1 MEIYQRLKPL
11 LFKFDAEKMHHFS
24 QKSLRALRA
33 LPFGDDMLLRLGGY
47 SDESLAQ
54 EILGLR
60 FYNPIGLAAGFDK
73 DAQYVKPLAGLG
85 FGYLELGT
93 ITKIPQSGNPKPRLF
108 RHESEESLQNAMG
121 FNNLGSVAFAT
132 RLKKLYPFC
141 IPLGINIG
149 KNKEINEEDAAL
161 NYQKTLED
169 VLDIGDYYTFNL
181 SSPNTP
187 NLRDLQNEKFVESLF
202 TMARQKTQKPLFLK
216 IAPDMDIDSALSVC
230 AKALDS
236 GASGII
242 ATNTTTD
249 TSLIANSKHGGI
261 SGAALCEKS
270 REMFAAL
277 AKTLHKTHKSAIL
290 ISVGGVANAKEAYS
304 RIRLGA
310 SLVQVYTGLI
320 YQGPSLCAKMSQEL
334 TALLKADGFD
344 SIAQAV
350 GADL

>member
-1 MEIYQRLKPL
+1 
-11 LFKFDAEKMHHFS
+11 MHHFS
-24 QKSLRALRA
+24 QKSLKALRA
-33 LPFGDDMLLRLGGY
+33 LPFGDDMLLRFCGY
-47 SDESLAQ
+47 GDERLAQ

-73 DAQYVKPLAGLG
+73 NGEYVKALATLG
-85 FGYLELGT
+85 FGHLELGT

-108 RHESEESLQNAMG
+108 RHESEQSLQNAMG

-202 TMARQKTQKPLFLK
+202 TMAAQKTQKPLFLK
-216 IAPDMDIDSALSVC
+216 IAPNMDRDVAVSVC

-249 TSLIANSKHGGI
+249 TSLIANPKHGGI

-270 REMFAAL
+270 REMFGVL
-277 AKTLHKTHKSAIL
+277 AKALRKTHKNAIL
-290 ISVGGVANAKEAYS
+290 ISVGGV
-304 RIRLGA
+304 G
-310 SLVQVYTGLI
+310 
-320 YQGPSLCAKMSQEL
+320 
-334 TALLKADGFD
+334 
-344 SIAQAV
+344 
-350 GADL
+350 

>member
-1 MEIYQRLKPL
+1 
-11 LFKFDAEKMHHFS
+11 MHRFS
-24 QKSLRALRA
+24 QKSLYALRA
-33 LPFGDDMLLRLGGY
+33 LPFGDDILLRIGGY
-47 SDESLAQ
+47 IDESLAQ

-73 DAQYVKPLAGLG
+73 DALCVKPLAGLG

-141 IPLGINIG
+141 VPIGINIG
-149 KNKEINEEDAAL
+149 KNKEINEEDATL

-169 VLDIGDYYTFNL
+169 VLDVGDYYTFNL

-187 NLRDLQNEKFVESLF
+187 NLRDLQNEKFVEYLF
-202 TMARQKTQKPLFLK
+202 TIARQKTQKPLFLK
-216 IAPDMDIDSALSVC
+216 IAPDMDIDSAISVC
-230 AKALDS
+230 ARALDS

-249 TSLIANSKHGGI
+249 ISLIANPKHGGI

-277 AKTLHKTHKSAIL
+277 AKSLHKTHKDAIL
-290 ISVGGVANAKEAYS
+290 ISVGGVANAEEAYS

-310 SLVQVYTGLI
+310 SLVQVYTGLV
-320 YQGPSLCAKMSQEL
+320 YHGPSLCAKMSQEL
-334 TALLKADGFD
+334 VALLKADGFD
-344 SIAQAV
+344 SITQAIGV
-350 GADL
+350 DL

>member
-1 MEIYQRLKPL
+1 MEMYQTLRPL
-11 LFKFDAEKMHHFS
+11 LFKCDAEKMHHL
-24 QKSLRALRA
+24 SLKALKALRA
-33 LPFGDDMLLRLGGY
+33 LPFGDDVLLRFCAYG
-47 SDESLAQ
+47 DESLAQ

-73 DAQYVKPLAGLG
+73 DGRYVKALTTLG
-85 FGYLELGT
+85 FGHLELGT
-93 ITKIPQSGNPKPRLF
+93 ITKISQNGNPKPRLF
-108 RHESEESLQNAMG
+108 RHENEQSLQNAMG
-121 FNNLGSVAFAT
+121 FNNLGSIAAT
-132 RLKKLYPFC
+132 TKLKSLYPFC

-149 KNKEINEEDAAL
+149 KNKDITEEDAAL

-169 VLDIGDYYTFNL
+169 MLEVGDYYTFNL

-202 TMARQKTQKPLFLK
+202 TMAAQKTQKPLFLK
-216 IAPDMDIDSALSVC
+216 IAPDMDRDFALSVC
-230 AKALDS
+230 ERALDS

-249 TSLIANSKHGGI
+249 TSLIANPKHGGI

-270 REMFAAL
+270 REMFAAV
-277 AKTLHKTHKSAIL
+277 AKALRKTHKNAIF
-290 ISVGGVANAKEAYS
+290 ISVGGIADAKEAYS
-304 RIRLGA
+304 RIKLGA
-310 SLVQVYTGLI
+310 SLVQVYTGLV
-320 YQGPSLCAKMSQEL
+320 YQGPSLCAKINREL
-334 TALLKADGFD
+334 SALLKADGFD